1 MIVAMK
7 ESELE
12 LYSYT
17 HSLTDYSRTC
27 SEILRCTCQTCC
39 PESVLESLDTIGAHG
54 TNCARSTA
62 LGPIFHAPPVQC
74 QTKKQQKK
82 KNNTPDQW
90 TTTHP
95 PHTTPTT
102 GTPTY
107 HQMMNVRLCVVL
119 ASVTP
124 TTFHQWS
131 DISCVGSIAQTDFD
145 SGATPVPG
153 VQWKSSGTTRVRQC
167 VGVRPGNKINPQRYC
182 VQYIQHSRDTFQHA
196 WKLRGQLHQR
206 ALHNTVS
213 LCRGFTGRK
222 TRQQVTRNGSG
233 GG

>member
-17 HSLTDYSRTC
+17 HSLTDYSRTW

-39 PESVLESLDTIGAHG
+39 PESVLESPDTIGAHG

-74 QTKKQQKK
+74 QQRNNRKK
-82 KNNTPDQW
+82 
-90 TTTHP
+90 TTTHQISGP
-95 PHTTPTT
+95 QHTHHPLPT
-102 GTPTY
+102 TPTY

-131 DISCVGSIAQTDFD
+131 DISCVGSIAQTDFG

-167 VGVRPGNKINPQRYC
+167 VGVRPGNKINPQRYR

-206 ALHNTVS
+206 ALHDTVS
-213 LCRGFTGRK
+213 LCRGFTGRE